1 MHPDTTSHSIYV
13 LFIVLAVV
21 FSSGC
26 INPFAPRLDNSPAG
40 AGFDQATVE
49 GVFQIF
55 QSAYST
61 RDTTRYGRLLA
72 SEFTFVWRNYD
83 QGLDVTWGR
92 DTEMRYTYVMF
103 QNAQRLDLIWNNI
116 ISQSEDSTRLNV
128 LRGFNLTV
136 TLNPTNVLQASGY
149 ANLTLERASKTDPWR
164 IVIWRDQSNY

>member
-1 MHPDTTSHSIYV
+1 MHADPTRHRKTEI
-13 LFIVLAVV
+13 LLILALA
-21 FSSGC
+21 FSGGC
-26 INPFAPRLDNSPAG
+26 FNPFAPGVDNSPPG
-40 AGFDQATVE
+40 AGFDQTTVE

-55 QSAYST
+55 QSAYNT

-72 SEFTFVWRNYD
+72 PEFTFVYRDYD

-92 DTEMRYTYVMF
+92 DIEMRYTYVMF

-116 ISQSEDSTRLNV
+116 ISTSPDSARLNV

-149 ANLTLERASKTDPWR
+149 ANLTLERANDGDPWK